1 MENASKA
8 LIIAGAIL
16 LSILLIS
23 LGIMIFN
30 QAQSA
35 IDGSGMSDAQLT
47 AFNQKWLKYDGKQ
60 KGSTIRTMIQEVMAN
75 NNSEEASNETRVAV
89 NDAYLLPDNR
99 VLTPAQGKNGYKI
112 VQLGSAANESVTF
125 GDTFKNTKTYIVSF
139 QYYDGRIVLIDVY
152 E

>member
-35 IDGSGMSDAQLT
+35 IDGSGMSDAQLQT
-47 AFNQKWLKYDGKQ
+47 FNSKFLKYEGKQ
-60 KGSTIRTMIQEVMAN
+60 KGSTIRSMVQEVIAN
-75 NNSEEASNETRVAV
+75 NNSEEASDETMVTV
-89 NDAYLLPDNR
+89 NVNYTDD
-99 VLTPAQGKNGYKI
+99 VTTTGTDTI
-112 VQLGSAANESVTF
+112 VKLDKGTNKQPTF
-125 GDTFKNTKTYIVSF
+125 GSLTNTKTYTVSF
-139 QYYDGRIVLIDVY
+139 GYYNGRIAVINVK
-152 E
+152 

>member
-47 AFNQKWLKYDGKQ
+47 AFNQKWLKYEGKQ
-60 KGSTIRTMIQEVMAN
+60 KGSTVKILCQEVLAN
-75 NNSEEASNETRVAV
+75 NTNDEASSETQVSV
-89 NDAYLLPDNR
+89 
-99 VLTPAQGKNGYKI
+99 T
-112 VQLGSAANESVTF
+112 GSATVSSDGATISLANII
-125 GDTFKNTKTYIVSF
+125 NTKTYNVSF
-139 QYYDGRIVLIDVY
+139 TYNKGRISSINIQ
-152 E
+152 

>member
-30 QAQSA
+30 QAQTTVQ
-35 IDGSGMSDAQLT
+35 DSGMSQAEIST
-47 AFNQKWLKYDGKQ
+47 FNSKFTKYEGKI
-60 KGSTIRTMIQEVMAN
+60 KGTEVKSLIQEVT
-75 NNSEEASNETRVAV
+75 NNSQDESTEHQVTL
-89 NDAYLLPDNR
+89 DGPD
-99 VLTPAQGKNGYKI
+99 TGTGGTSTYKTSKY
-112 VQLGSAANESVTF
+112 V
-125 GDTFKNTKTYIVSF
+125 NTKTYTVSIEE
-139 QYYDGRIVLIDVY
+139 YSDNGRISKIKI